1 MSLAGDGPDEDKIRE
16 IAGAY
21 PQTKVH
27 FEGSLNDERLRAWYD
42 SLDILML
49 SSDYETFG
57 MVLAEGAARGL
68 PFVATDTEGPPEID
82 GGAGN
87 VIVPIGDAHALAKGV
102 ETLLGDKKRYQNA
115 SKKNI
120 ALSHRY
126 KGDIIAKKYHQRYQS
141 LLLHA

>member
-1 MSLAGDGPDEDKIRE
+1 MR
-16 IAGAY
+16 
-21 PQTKVH
+21 T
-27 FEGSLNDERLRAWYD
+27 WYD

-49 SSDYETFG
+49 SSDYEAFG

-82 GGAGN
+82 GDAGN
-87 VIVPIGDAHALAKGV
+87 VIVPTENAHALAKGV
-102 ETLLGDKKRYQNA
+102 ETLLGDEKRYQNA

-120 ALSHRY
+120 DLSERY
-126 KGDIIAKKYHQRYQS
+126 KANIIAKKYHQRYQS